1 MVKNGEN
8 FLIFLE
14 IDKSYSDNTI
24 STYLN
29 NLKIYKDYIE
39 ENRLDEYSI
48 EPINLEHFI
57 TYLKENFDYK
67 PKSINTMISSLKSY
81 YNFLLKEKYIDNDPT
96 DLLKSPKIDKKYPTY
111 LTNDELN
118 RALYYGLLTD
128 TNNFAELK
136 RLLLAIDTSKNLGK
150 RDYLLINLLYD
161 SGVRVSELINIRINN
176 IDFENRLIKILGK
189 GDKERVV
196 YFTINTSKIL
206 YEYIYDICEV
216 HKYPRKYLFENK
228 SNVVISRFEVYNI
241 IRKYAELAKI
251 EKKVTPH
258 VLRHTIATHLI
269 QNDADVMSVKTILG
283 HSKVSTTEIYTHLDT
298 KDLKRKY
305 DAIKE
310 RKK

>member
-39 ENRLDEYSI
+39 ENSLDEYSI

-57 TYLKENFDYK
+57 TYLKENFNYK

-96 DLLKSPKIDKKYPTY
+96 GLLKSPKIDKKYPTY
-111 LTNDELN
+111 LTYDELN
-118 RALYYGLLTD
+118 
-128 TNNFAELK
+128 

-196 YFTINTSKIL
+196 YFTINTSKLL

-241 IRKYAELAKI
+241 IRKYAEIAKI
-251 EKKVTPH
+251 EKNVTPH

>member
-8 FLIFLE
+8 FIIYLE
-14 IDKSYSDNTI
+14 IDKSYSNNTI

-29 NLKIYKDYIE
+29 NLKIFKDFID
-39 ENRLDEYSI
+39 NNNLDEYLI
-48 EPINLEHFI
+48 ESVDLEKFI
-57 TYLKENFDYK
+57 TYLKEKYDYK
-67 PKSINTMISSLKSY
+67 PKSVNTMISSLKCY
-81 YNFLLKEKYIDNDPT
+81 YNFLLKEKYINNDPS

-111 LTNDELN
+111 LTIDELN
-118 RALYYGLLTD
+118 RI
-128 TNNFAELK
+128 
-136 RLLLAIDTSKNLGK
+136 LLAIDTSNNLGK

-176 IDFENRLIKILGK
+176 IDFENRLIKIIGK
-189 GDKERVV
+189 GNKERIV
-196 YFTINTSKIL
+196 YFTKKTSQLL

-228 SNVVISRFEVYNI
+228 TNVVITRFEVYNI

-251 EKKVTPH
+251 DKNVTPH

-310 RKK
+310 REK

>member
-111 LTNDELN
+111 ITYDELN
-118 RALYYGLLTD
+118 
-128 TNNFAELK
+128 

-251 EKKVTPH
+251 EKNVTPH

-283 HSKVSTTEIYTHLDT
+283 HSKVSTTEIYTHITSEQLIE
-298 KDLKRKY
+298 KVKRLHPL
-305 DAIKE
+305 A
-310 RKK
+310 KKPFNG

>member
-81 YNFLLKEKYIDNDPT
+81 YNFLLKEKYVDNDPT

-111 LTNDELN
+111 ITNDELN
-118 RALYYGLLTD
+118 
-128 TNNFAELK
+128 

-176 IDFENRLIKILGK
+176 IDFENRLIKILGQ

-196 YFTINTSKIL
+196 YFTINTSKLL

-251 EKKVTPH
+251 EKNVTPH

>member
-111 LTNDELN
+111 LTYDELN
-118 RALYYGLLTD
+118 
-128 TNNFAELK
+128 
-136 RLLLAIDTSKNLGK
+136 RLLLAIDTSKNIGK

-196 YFTINTSKIL
+196 YFTINTSKLL

-241 IRKYAELAKI
+241 IRKYAEIAKI
-251 EKKVTPH
+251 EKNVTPH

>member
-14 IDKSYSDNTI
+14 IDKSYSNNTI

-118 RALYYGLLTD
+118 R
-128 TNNFAELK
+128 
-136 RLLLAIDTSKNLGK
+136 LLLAIDTSKNLGK

-196 YFTINTSKIL
+196 YFTINTSKLL

-241 IRKYAELAKI
+241 IRKYAEIAKI
-251 EKKVTPH
+251 EKNVTPH

-283 HSKVSTTEIYTHLDT
+283 HSKVSTTEIYTHVDNEQIRNAVESNPLSN
-298 KDLKRKY
+298 L
-305 DAIKE
+305 
-310 RKK
+310 

>member
-8 FLIFLE
+8 LIIYLE
-14 IDKSYSDNTI
+14 IDKSYSNNTI

-29 NLKIYKDYIE
+29 NLKIFKEFID
-39 ENRLDEYSI
+39 NNNLDEYLI
-48 EPINLEHFI
+48 ESVDLDKFI
-57 TYLKENFDYK
+57 TFLKDKYDYK
-67 PKSINTMISSLKSY
+67 PKSINTMISSLKCY
-81 YNFLLKEKYIDNDPT
+81 YNFLLKEKYINNDPS

-111 LTNDELN
+111 LTIDELN
-118 RALYYGLLTD
+118 RI
-128 TNNFAELK
+128 
-136 RLLLAIDTSKNLGK
+136 LLAVDTSKNLGK

-176 IDFENRLIKILGK
+176 IDFENRLIKIIGK
-189 GDKERVV
+189 GNKERIV
-196 YFTINTSKIL
+196 YFTKKTSQLL
-206 YEYIYDICEV
+206 YEYIFDICEV

-228 SNVVISRFEVYNI
+228 TNVVITRFEVYNI

-251 EKKVTPH
+251 DKNVTPH

-310 RKK
+310 RDK

>member
-111 LTNDELN
+111 ITYDELN
-118 RALYYGLLTD
+118 
-128 TNNFAELK
+128 

-241 IRKYAELAKI
+241 IRKYAEIAKI
-251 EKKVTPH
+251 EKNVTPH

>member
-81 YNFLLKEKYIDNDPT
+81 YNFLLKEKYVDNDPT

-111 LTNDELN
+111 ITYDELN
-118 RALYYGLLTD
+118 
-128 TNNFAELK
+128 

-196 YFTINTSKIL
+196 YFTINTSKLL

-251 EKKVTPH
+251 EKNVTPH

>member
-111 LTNDELN
+111 ITYDELN
-118 RALYYGLLTD
+118 
-128 TNNFAELK
+128 

-196 YFTINTSKIL
+196 YFTINTSKLL

-251 EKKVTPH
+251 EKNVTPH

>member
-118 RALYYGLLTD
+118 R
-128 TNNFAELK
+128 
-136 RLLLAIDTSKNLGK
+136 LLLAIDTSKNLGK

-196 YFTINTSKIL
+196 YFTINTSKLL

-216 HKYPRKYLFENK
+216 HKYPRKYLFEK
-228 SNVVISRFEVYNI
+228 
-241 IRKYAELAKI
+241 
-251 EKKVTPH
+251 
-258 VLRHTIATHLI
+258 
-269 QNDADVMSVKTILG
+269 
-283 HSKVSTTEIYTHLDT
+283 
-298 KDLKRKY
+298 
-305 DAIKE
+305 
-310 RKK
+310 

>member
-118 RALYYGLLTD
+118 R
-128 TNNFAELK
+128 
-136 RLLLAIDTSKNLGK
+136 LLLAIDTSKNLGK

-241 IRKYAELAKI
+241 IRKYVEIAKI
-251 EKKVTPH
+251 EKNVTPH

>member
-111 LTNDELN
+111 ITYDELN
-118 RALYYGLLTD
+118 
-128 TNNFAELK
+128 

-196 YFTINTSKIL
+196 YFTINTSKLL

-241 IRKYAELAKI
+241 IRKYVEIAKI
-251 EKKVTPH
+251 EKNVTPH

-283 HSKVSTTEIYTHLDT
+283 HSKVSTTEIYTHLYT

>member
-1 MVKNGEN
+1 MLKNGEN
-8 FLIFLE
+8 FIIYLE
-14 IDKSYSDNTI
+14 IDKSYSNNTI

-29 NLKIYKDYIE
+29 NLKIFKDFID
-39 ENRLDEYSI
+39 NNNLDEYLI
-48 EPINLEHFI
+48 ESVDLEKFI
-57 TYLKENFDYK
+57 TFLKDKYDYK
-67 PKSINTMISSLKSY
+67 PKSINTMISSLKCY
-81 YNFLLKEKYIDNDPT
+81 YNFLLKEKYINNDPS

-111 LTNDELN
+111 LTIDELN
-118 RALYYGLLTD
+118 RI
-128 TNNFAELK
+128 
-136 RLLLAIDTSKNLGK
+136 LLAIDTSNNLGK

-176 IDFENRLIKILGK
+176 IDFENRLIKIIGK
-189 GDKERVV
+189 GNKERIV
-196 YFTINTSKIL
+196 YFTKKTSQLL

-228 SNVVISRFEVYNI
+228 TNVVITRFEVYNI

-251 EKKVTPH
+251 DKNVTPH

-310 RKK
+310 REK

>member
-111 LTNDELN
+111 LTYDELN
-118 RALYYGLLTD
+118 
-128 TNNFAELK
+128 

-196 YFTINTSKIL
+196 YFTINTSKLL

-241 IRKYAELAKI
+241 IRKYAEIAKI
-251 EKKVTPH
+251 EKNVTPH

>member
-8 FLIFLE
+8 FIIYLE
-14 IDKSYSDNTI
+14 IDKSYSNNTI

-29 NLKIYKDYIE
+29 NLKIFKDYID
-39 ENRLDEYSI
+39 NNNLDDYLI
-48 EPINLEHFI
+48 ESVDLDKFI
-57 TYLKENFDYK
+57 TFLKDKYDYK
-67 PKSINTMISSLKSY
+67 PKSINAMISSLKCY
-81 YNFLLKEKYIDNDPT
+81 YNFLLKEKYINNDPSY
-96 DLLKSPKIDKKYPTY
+96 LLKSPKIDKKYPTY
-111 LTNDELN
+111 LTIDELN
-118 RALYYGLLTD
+118 RI
-128 TNNFAELK
+128 
-136 RLLLAIDTSKNLGK
+136 LLAIDTSKNLGK

-176 IDFENRLIKILGK
+176 IDFDNRLIKILGK
-189 GDKERVV
+189 GNKERIV
-196 YFTINTSKIL
+196 YFTKKTSKLL

-216 HKYPRKYLFENK
+216 HKYPRKFLFENK

-241 IRKYAELAKI
+241 IRKYAEKAKI
-251 EKKVTPH
+251 EKNVTPH

-310 RKK
+310 REK

>member
-118 RALYYGLLTD
+118 R
-128 TNNFAELK
+128 
-136 RLLLAIDTSKNLGK
+136 LLLAS
-150 RDYLLINLLYD
+150 
-161 SGVRVSELINIRINN
+161 
-176 IDFENRLIKILGK
+176 
-189 GDKERVV
+189 
-196 YFTINTSKIL
+196 
-206 YEYIYDICEV
+206 
-216 HKYPRKYLFENK
+216 
-228 SNVVISRFEVYNI
+228 
-241 IRKYAELAKI
+241 
-251 EKKVTPH
+251 
-258 VLRHTIATHLI
+258 
-269 QNDADVMSVKTILG
+269 
-283 HSKVSTTEIYTHLDT
+283 
-298 KDLKRKY
+298 
-305 DAIKE
+305 
-310 RKK
+310 